1 MKPMTFASK
10 DITERLEDAATE
22 WLDRSAL
29 QSIGNPLRYEGW
41 SCAALLG
48 EAKEEILRLRGE
60 LALEIKKTNIDLT
73 QRGHTARIYA
83 ATVDRESRRRTK
95 NADTDSKDAK
105 AAKG

>member
-22 WLDRSAL
+22 WL
-29 QSIGNPLRYEGW
+29 
-41 SCAALLG
+41 ALLG

-73 QRGHTARIYA
+73 QKGHTARIYA